1 MRLLFALFPSLRSK
15 KEAIPFAFLF
25 AVDLLRICF
34 LWGRNGRVATRRQ
47 LLPRDDDGRPT

>member
-1 MRLLFALFPSLRSK
+1 
-15 KEAIPFAFLF
+15 
-25 AVDLLRICF
+25 VDLLRICF